1 MWVHYVILEQK
12 SLKCA
17 FPWVTSH
24 VWRLASIFV
33 IFSFFFS
40 FFDKNNKC
48 LPRLA
53 AFKICMNR
61 KLSNI
66 KFGLQQSACL
76 DYKDQQSVD
85 HKLWIINYVNP
96 FALAGFMQRCLVVSI
111 LTLHRADH
119 RSITARF

>member
-1 MWVHYVILEQK
+1 M
-12 SLKCA
+12 C
-17 FPWVTSH
+17 FPMGDISRVKTCKH
-24 VWRLASIFV
+24 FCYLLL
-33 IFSFFFS
+33 FSFL

-85 HKLWIINYVNP
+85 HKL
-96 FALAGFMQRCLVVSI
+96 
-111 LTLHRADH
+111 
-119 RSITARF
+119 